1 VSVGVLM
8 IALLLAGIQAR
19 ASSWVGS
26 GLAKRR
32 RAADRLAAWMILAAG
47 LSNLI
52 WAFRA
57 WPWYWALGCAIGLAL
72 VAALLVTR
80 RSSAFWLAMR
90 PLVAVATSA
99 SAALL
104 WVAYPPA
111 R

>member
-1 VSVGVLM
+1 MPVSVLV

-19 ASSWVGS
+19 ASSLIGS

-32 RAADRLAAWMILAAG
+32 SAAGTLAAWMILAAG

-57 WPWYWALGCAIGLAL
+57 WRWYWALGSVIGLAL

>member
-1 VSVGVLM
+1 VSVGVLV

-19 ASSWVGS
+19 ASLSVGS
-26 GLAKRR
+26 GPAKSRSGPNT
-32 RAADRLAAWMILAAG
+32 LAAWMIFAAG
-47 LSNLI
+47 LSNVI

-57 WPWYWALGCAIGLAL
+57 WPWYWALGCLIGLAL

-99 SAALL
+99 SAGLL

>member
-1 VSVGVLM
+1 VSVSVLV

-19 ASSWVGS
+19 ASSLIGS
-26 GLAKRR
+26 GLAKYRS
-32 RAADRLAAWMILAAG
+32 AAGTLAAWMILAAS

-57 WPWYWALGCAIGLAL
+57 WPWYWALGCLIGLAL

-90 PLVAVATSA
+90 PLVAAATSA
-99 SAALL
+99 SAGLL